1 MRTRPPIRDPIRAYQ
16 RDAIAARRLREGARC
31 ACGESRT
38 WALIPGTD
46 PVICTC
52 CDREK
57 RGIAKLDDH
66 HVAGDANS
74 PVTTPVPVNDHLAE
88 LNRAQYDWPR
98 ETLQNPDGS
107 PLLAA
112 AASIRGYSD
121 TNSYL
126 VLTLLVSNPEMLE
139 ALEAW
144 LREEHGQKW
153 WIGTPVEKY
162 APKR

>member
-1 MRTRPPIRDPIRAYQ
+1 MRRKPPTRDPIRAYQ
-16 RDAIAARRLREGARC
+16 RDVAAGRRVPDNAQC
-31 ACGESRT
+31 ACGESRPR
-38 WALIPGTD
+38 ALIRGSD
-46 PVICTC
+46 PVICAR
-52 CDREK
+52 CDRE
-57 RGIAKLDDH
+57 AKGKATLDKH
-66 HVAGDANS
+66 HVAGEANS
-74 PVTTPVPVNDHLAE
+74 PATIPAPVNDLRAE
-88 LNRAQYDWPR
+88 LSPAQYDWPK

-162 APKR
+162 APKQ